1 MAVAKK
7 NQAKKNPLA
16 SNKAKPGIGK
26 KKNYIPVYVISL
38 LVLTFIV
45 FFNSLHNFFITNL
58 DDSLYIAAAD
68 NLKHL
73 TSTDLHTMFF
83 TFIAGNYH
91 PLAILSLT
99 IDFSFHGQNAFPF
112 HLINLL
118 FHLANVALVF
128 WFIYLLL
135 KRVEAAFIVALFFAI
150 HPMHVESVAWIS
162 ERKDVLYTFFF
173 LASLIAYLIYMK
185 DVKKYG
191 YYIFSIV
198 LFILSLMS
206 KSAAV
211 SLAPVI
217 VLIDYYSGRKFNW
230 KVIIEKIPFFLLS
243 LLFGILAIFS
253 QKSGDAL
260 NNLSPIFSFIDRLYL
275 VSYGVM
281 FYLVKLVA
289 PFNLS
294 AFHYYPDKSGGMLPW
309 LYYLAPIGIAAIIFL
324 FIKLKKIRK
333 ELLFGLLFF
342 FFTIATVLQFLPV
355 GFAIVAERYTY
366 VPYIGL
372 FFIAAKLYC
381 DFTDNKFGNFSK
393 RRKNNIVLLIAAFAL
408 FFSISTFER
417 NMQWKNGIVLFDDI
431 IAKNPETGHAYWA
444 RGNGKFDLNDV
455 QGALAD
461 FELAIKY
468 NHRPAVVYNNRA
480 NCWYLMD
487 SIPKSIK
494 GYNEAIKV
502 DSTYAMAYYN
512 RATANQKLKDYNATI
527 PDYIKAIQLNFQN
540 ISWAYSGMGYSQF
553 MLNNFQQALSDINK
567 AIELKPDYSPAW
579 FNKGNI
585 EYAQK
590 DYNAALISYN
600 RTVELDPKN
609 SSAVYDRGI
618 AKLMLKDN
626 AGACDDFAKASAL
639 GYTPATDAQK
649 LYCGGK

>member
-7 NQAKKNPLA
+7 NQGKKTPVAVNKTKKNA
-16 SNKAKPGIGK
+16 GK
-26 KKNYIPVYVISL
+26 KKNEITLYVISL

-45 FFNSLHNFFITNL
+45 FYNSLHNFFITNL

-73 TSTDLHTMFF
+73 TSADFSTMFG

-91 PLAILSLT
+91 PLAILSLA
-99 IDFSFHGQNAFPF
+99 IDFSFNGQNAFPY

-118 FHLANVALVF
+118 FHLANVVLVF

-135 KRVEAAFIVALFFAI
+135 KRAEVAIIVALFFAI

-162 ERKDVLYTFFF
+162 ERKDVLYSFFF
-173 LASLIAYLIYMK
+173 FSSLVAYLLYTK

-217 VLIDYYSGRKFNW
+217 VLIDYYKGRKFNW
-230 KVIIEKIPFFLLS
+230 KVIAEKIPFFILS
-243 LLFGILAIFS
+243 MLFGILAIYS
-253 QKSGDAL
+253 QKSSDAL
-260 NNLSPIFSFIDRLYL
+260 NNLSPIFSVIDRLFL
-275 VSYGVM
+275 VSYGIM
-281 FYLVKLVA
+281 FYLVKLIA
-289 PFNLS
+289 PFNLA
-294 AFHYYPDKSGGMLPW
+294 AFHYYPDKTGGMLPW
-309 LYYLAPIGIAAIIFL
+309 IYYLAPLGIAAVIFL

-333 ELLFGLLFF
+333 ELMFGLLFF

-381 DFTDNKFGNFSK
+381 DFTDNKFGNYSK
-393 RRKNNIVLLIAAFAL
+393 SRKNYIVLLIAAFAL
-408 FFSISTFER
+408 FFCFTTFER
-417 NMQWKNGIVLFDDI
+417 NKQWKNGIILFDDI
-431 IAKNPETGHAYWA
+431 IAKNPEKGHAYWA

-455 QGALAD
+455 SGALAD

-468 NHRPAVVYNNRA
+468 NHHPAVVYNNRA
-480 NCWYLMD
+480 NCWYMMD
-487 SIPKSIK
+487 SVEKSIS

-512 RATANQKLKDYNATI
+512 KATAEQKLKDYMASV
-527 PDYIKAIQLNFQN
+527 PDYKKAIHYNFQN
-540 ISWAYSGMGYSQF
+540 MSWAYSGMGYSQF
-553 MLNNFQQALSDINK
+553 MLNDLPQALANINK
-567 AIELKPDYSPAW
+567 AIEIKPDYSPAW

-590 DYNAALISYN
+590 DYNAALLSYN
-600 RTVELDPKN
+600 KTIEYEPKN
-609 SSAVYDRGI
+609 SSALYDRGI
-618 AKLMLKDN
+618 SKLMLKDN
-626 AGACDDFAKASAL
+626 PGACDDFAKASAL
-639 GYTPATDAQK
+639 GYALATDAQK
-649 LYCGGK
+649 VYCGGK